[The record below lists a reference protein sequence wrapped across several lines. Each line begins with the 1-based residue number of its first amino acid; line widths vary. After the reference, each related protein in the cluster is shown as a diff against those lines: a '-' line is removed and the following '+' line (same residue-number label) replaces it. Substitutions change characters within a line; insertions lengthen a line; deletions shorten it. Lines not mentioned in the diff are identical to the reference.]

1 MSLFKPDAPPPPKP
15 KQGPPPAKPKKPMV
29 APQPEFDPAP
39 PLTRVGKGEI
49 CYLKVRVTRGV
60 MEHMGPDGKPTAAAW
75 VEILD
80 GENPGMPGRTDCGI
94 LEKWLITKPELI
106 AMLKAERE
114 RGA

>member
-1 MSLFKPDAPPPPKP
+1 MSPFKPEPPPPPPARK
-15 KQGPPPAKPKKPMV
+15 GPPPPRKRPPVIA
-29 APQPEFDPAP
+29 QPEWDPAP

-60 MEHMGPDGKPTAAAW
+60 TEYMGPDSKPTAAAW

-80 GENPGMPGRTDCGI
+80 GDNPGMPGRTDCGI

-106 AMLKAERE
+106 ATLKAEQE